1 MNVDLIET
9 KQTMVIPIDWR
20 GIGLDGEEMLINSY
34 RTPVRKEEQVLRS
47 IAWFLQLMTRYLI
60 LENAKTVYIKVSHY
74 KYDSSMRYHTC

>member
-34 RTPVRKEEQVLRS
+34 RTPVRQEEQVLRS
-47 IAWFLQLMTRYLI
+47 IAWFL
-60 LENAKTVYIKVSHY
+60 
-74 KYDSSMRYHTC
+74 